1 MLAEYSHLI
10 TLLSLTLDYIIGSTK
25 IWLIMMHKIDVWS
38 PKKHVLKLGFR
49 EIGPYSLKKCQFDI
63 FLRY

>member
-10 TLLSLTLDYIIGSTK
+10 TLLHTMSTTLDYIMGSTK

-49 EIGPYSLKKCQFDI
+49 IV
-63 FLRY
+63 